1 MGKMWNK
8 SVLLVTQETNAARAS
23 HPSRIVIVDVLVAI
37 VRFRERSSRIGN
49 PKNAVL
55 DARLLLALQV
65 KDFALP
71 SLSEERFL
79 RPLSPGTGTLDMHQI
94 SPDDS
99 LSKNHRQ
106 RRIFIGTSSEHL
118 TLLTA

>member
-1 MGKMWNK
+1 VEGRKLQK
-8 SVLLVTQETNAARAS
+8 TNAARAS

-37 VRFRERSSRIGN
+37 VRFRERSSRNGKS
-49 PKNAVL
+49 KNAVL
-55 DARLLLALQV
+55 RCSLLLALQGY
-65 KDFALP
+65 DFALP
-71 SLSEERFL
+71 SLLEERFL
-79 RPLSPGTGTLDMHQI
+79 RPLSPGTGTLDMHPI

-106 RRIFIGTSSEHL
+106 RKIFIGTSSEHL